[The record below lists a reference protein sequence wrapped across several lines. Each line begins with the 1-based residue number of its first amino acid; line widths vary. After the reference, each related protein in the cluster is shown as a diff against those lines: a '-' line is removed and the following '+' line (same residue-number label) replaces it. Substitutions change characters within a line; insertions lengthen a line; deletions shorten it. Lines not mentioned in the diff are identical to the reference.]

1 MASSSSAE
9 LISFLQSVE
18 ITRNEALAQGNY
30 NLAMK
35 EYDTLIQKAKFF
47 ASNCEDRYYDRL
59 VDLKLK
65 LQGEVGIIYDISEEL
80 TSLKNCRG
88 DKFVFIS
95 TWIYSD
101 DI

>member
-9 LISFLQSVE
+9 LYSFLESVE
-18 ITRNEALAQGNY
+18 STRNEALAHGNY
-30 NLAMK
+30 NQAMK

-47 ASNCEDRYYDRL
+47 ASNCEDRFYDRL

-80 TSLKNCRG
+80 SSFKNCRG
-88 DKFVFIS
+88 NKYVFICIC
-95 TWIYSD
+95 IY
-101 DI
+101 